1 MDQQPLVRSDLI
13 QNRRILIVDDHRNIR
28 ISLRMT
34 LEGEGARITE
44 AESVKTALEK
54 MGPLTVHDENHPFP
68 FDCVLLDIRLPDGSG
83 LDILKGL
90 SEVGLASRVVMIS
103 GEGTVGDAFKATQMG
118 AFDFVEKPFGEE
130 RIIVSV
136 ARCLDFGRLSHSKE
150 KLEERLKS
158 HEILGE
164 HPKIQE
170 TIKLIKRVAP
180 TNGRVLITGESGTGK
195 ELVARAIHRESSRSD
210 KPLIK
215 VNCAAIP
222 QNLIESELFGHEK
235 GSFTGAT
242 KTRKGVFERADGGTL
257 FLDEIGELGLDVQAK
272 LLRALQ
278 NGEIQRVGGEKVIV
292 VDVRLLAATNR
303 DLPEMVATGEFREDL
318 YYRLNVLTI
327 HLPPLRERRSDI
339 DRLAKV
345 FLKEACEEH
354 SLGEKTLSADA
365 LLQLSAYSW
374 PGNIRE
380 LHNLIERTAI
390 LSEEPVIEC
399 IDDLGP
405 AAKPEKTAEL
415 ASGREPSHPAGA
427 PPHLVSEKSMGQ
439 DAEFSASATE
449 LSGEEGFVYAA
460 RLTSWQDFH
469 EGAGRSYLRFVL
481 QQAGG
486 NVSEAARLL
495 GLERAYLH
503 RLMKKLGVQRDVIVS

>member
-1 MDQQPLVRSDLI
+1 MDHPAPVRSDLI
-13 QNRRILIVDDHRNIR
+13 HGRRILVIDDHRNIR
-28 ISLRMT
+28 VSLRMT

-44 AESVKTALEK
+44 AESLKTAREK
-54 MGPLTVHDENHPFP
+54 MGPLTVVDGAHAFP

-83 LDILKGL
+83 LDILQSL
-90 SEVGLASRVVMIS
+90 SSAGLASRVIMIS

-136 ARCLDFGRLSHSKE
+136 ARCLDFRRLSASKE
-150 KLEERLKS
+150 RLEERLKGQ
-158 HEILGE
+158 EILGD

-170 TIKLIKRVAP
+170 ILKLIKRLAP
-180 TNGRVLITGESGTGK
+180 TQGRVLITGESGTGK

-235 GSFTGAT
+235 GSFTGAI

-257 FLDEIGELGLDVQAK
+257 FLDEIGELSLEVQAK

-278 NGEIQRVGGEKVIV
+278 NGEIQRVGGEKIIHI
-292 VDVRLLAATNR
+292 DVRLLAATNR
-303 DLPEMVATGEFREDL
+303 DLLDMVSGGEFREDL
-318 YYRLNVLTI
+318 FYRLNVLTI
-327 HLPPLRERRSDI
+327 HLPPLRERKSDI
-339 DRLAKV
+339 ETLAQV

-354 SLGEKTLSADA
+354 SLGIKSLSDSA
-365 LLQLSAYSW
+365 LKQLTAHNW

-390 LSEEPVIEC
+390 LSEESVIEL
-399 IDDLGP
+399 IEDLAPLDQGEKRRENPEGSPSPTIPTFGHLSHGTDPSGQP
-405 AAKPEKTAEL
+405 AEGDFFYSTSL
-415 ASGREPSHPAGA
+415 A
-427 PPHLVSEKSMGQ
+427 
-439 DAEFSASATE
+439 
-449 LSGEEGFVYAA
+449 
-460 RLTSWQDFH
+460 SWQDFH
-469 EGAGRSYLRFVL
+469 EGAGRLYLKYVL
-481 QQAGG
+481 QKAGG

-503 RLMKKLGVQRDVIVS
+503 RLMKKLGVQRDVVVL